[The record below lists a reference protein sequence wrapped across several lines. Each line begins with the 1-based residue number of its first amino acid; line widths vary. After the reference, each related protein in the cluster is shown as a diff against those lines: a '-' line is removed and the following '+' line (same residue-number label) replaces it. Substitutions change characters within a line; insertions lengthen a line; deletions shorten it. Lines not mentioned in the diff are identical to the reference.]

1 MRLPEKPPEFSGLF
15 KKGDLLARLAS
26 SDDVNAIRLDADA
39 KYVHWDKFR
48 HRYTAPQGFAL
59 EDVWRYVRLLRMS
72 RLRRLPLVSPDG
84 RPFRYS
90 IPDCLHRDLV
100 FVDQWAAGQFSMVE
114 PRSLDRAES
123 DRYLVSSLMEEAI
136 TSSQLEG
143 AAVTRPQAKEML
155 RTGRKP
161 RDVSERMI
169 LNNYRAILELRDL
182 KEEPLTADMIHQLHR
197 IITDGTLRDSNQAGR
212 FRLPSDPVHVVDD
225 RDSSIIYT
233 PPPAEDLEERVTRLC
248 EFANDTSEKEFVHPV
263 IRAVL
268 LHFWLA
274 YEHPYADGN
283 GRTARALFY
292 WYLLRSGY
300 WLMEYLSISAGLVKA
315 YAKYPR
321 AFLYTETD
329 EGDTTYFLVFQ
340 LRIIR
345 RALDALRRYI
355 ARKQRETAEMA
366 ALLKNRPD
374 FNYRHQ
380 ALLRHALKHP
390 GMLYTCKSHA
400 NSHRVTVQ
408 TARTDLLHLAKAGFL
423 EKSRRGRELIFLA
436 PGDLERRIRSGEGK

>member
-1 MRLPEKPPEFSGLF
+1 MRLPQKPPGYKALF
-15 KKGDLLARLAS
+15 EKGDLLARLAS
-26 SDDVNAIRLDADA
+26 SDEVNAIRQDADA
-39 KYVHWDKFR
+39 KYVHWDQFR
-48 HRYTAPQGFAL
+48 HRFTPPQGFSSD
-59 EDVWRYVRLLRMS
+59 DVWRYVRLMRTS
-72 RLRRLPLVSPDG
+72 RLRALPLVSPSG
-84 RPFRYS
+84 KVFRYS

-100 FVDQWAAGQFSMVE
+100 FADQWAAGQFSMAE
-114 PRSLDRAES
+114 PRSLGRAES

-155 RTGRKP
+155 RAGREP
-161 RDVSERMI
+161 RNVFERMI
-169 LNNYRAILELRDL
+169 LNNYRAILELREL
-182 KEEPLTADMIHQLHR
+182 KEEPLTIDMIHRLHR
-197 IITDGTLRDSNQAGR
+197 IITDNTLDDPSQAGR
-212 FRLPSDPVHVVDD
+212 FRLPSEPVHVVDE
-225 RDSSIIYT
+225 RDSTIIYT
-233 PPPAEDLEERVTRLC
+233 PPPSEQLKERVTRLC
-248 EFANDTSEKEFVHPV
+248 EFANDTSEKEFMHPV

-321 AFLYTETD
+321 AFLYSETD

-340 LRIIR
+340 LRIMR
-345 RALDALRRYI
+345 RALDAMRRYI
-355 ARKQRETAEMA
+355 ARKQLETAEMA
-366 ALLKNRPD
+366 LLLKNRPGL
-374 FNYRHQ
+374 NYRQQ
-380 ALLRHALKHP
+380 ALLHHALKHP
-390 GMLYTCKSHA
+390 GMLYTCKSHG

-408 TARTDLLHLAKAGFL
+408 TARTDLLALAKAGFL
-423 EKSRRGRELIFLA
+423 EQSRRGRELIFLS
-436 PGDLERRIRSGEGK
+436 PKDLERRIRAIARK